1 MKKNFIRR
9 GIWRFRECILIKL
22 ILYNGED
29 YVMYIKDNIC
39 YAGEIQ
45 ENIKIQS
52 TKYIGRGIVI
62 VTFSTGEERLFDLT
76 ELKEPVYKP
85 LEDEEIAKNIVLF
98 NGIITWLD
106 GTIYIAPETV
116 YHMSY
121 EYNSK
126 AI

>member
-1 MKKNFIRR
+1 
-9 GIWRFRECILIKL
+9 
-22 ILYNGED
+22 
-29 YVMYIKDNIC
+29 MYIKDNIC

-106 GTIYIAPETV
+106 GTIDIAPETV